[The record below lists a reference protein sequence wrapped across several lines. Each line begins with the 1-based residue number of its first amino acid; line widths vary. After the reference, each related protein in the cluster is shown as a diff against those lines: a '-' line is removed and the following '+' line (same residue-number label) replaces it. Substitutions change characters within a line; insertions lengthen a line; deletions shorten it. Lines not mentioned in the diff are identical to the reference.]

1 MSKLQE
7 LLDEKWPIG
16 SDKTIQ
22 GRIMNEHNR
31 QIFTEGYNAAI
42 EAGENPLK
50 EYENTLF
57 FSVADEADETGMVPA
72 DLKLYGDGDRLMA
85 GLAEQMQRHPELE
98 EFFDRTLCLFD
109 KLTTQ
114 KTNNNG

>member
-42 EAGENPLK
+42 EEALHFGDHLQQNYKPDWQMGRWNHKRSVAGEALS
-50 EYENTLF
+50 T
-57 FSVADEADETGMVPA
+57 SDI
-72 DLKLYGDGDRLMA
+72 
-85 GLAEQMQRHPELE
+85 
-98 EFFDRTLCLFD
+98 
-109 KLTTQ
+109 LTQ
-114 KTNNNG
+114 FINQD